1 MNRSVLVS
9 VLVLWCGLRAASL
22 HAQEQVDPAV
32 RERLDREFAAAE
44 PQPGDYLPDLE
55 LPTLGG
61 RETSIRHAAYGDLTI
76 VVTGSFT
83 CPKTRRHMPALQE
96 LKKKYGKQLGVTVVY
111 VIEAHP
117 EIDVCPYLG
126 VVDVTEANLRDKI
139 LHRQP
144 TTTVERLAIVKTF
157 HNRYPIEAAVLIDS
171 MDNVAWR
178 ALGRSPNAA
187 LLVDRDDKVILR
199 QGWFDPEKLEEEIA
213 KRLPEPVKEEP
224 DPFKEKDEEGWRA
237 KESGPDKPPQLAN
250 RKPTRAKP
258 EIKRDPNEDVENA
271 EPSEALKEILE
282 RLARKSEDR
291 SPHIW
296 DFVRWLEKVNNDK
309 LRQLFKEY
317 PTVVNERLTY
327 GPHNQYRASIL
338 QLMIKRDDLEKVEIV
353 CEAGASVNLI
363 AREDTPLTTA
373 IERGNLA
380 IVDYLLRHGADP
392 NICRVR
398 EQDSTLRYAIL
409 KGHTAIAERLIEAGI
424 KHDIFSLCGL
434 GLVNDVQRQL
444 DEKPER
450 GLKFDK
456 GGNIPLSYAVAGN
469 QPSVVR
475 LLLDRKMAAE
485 VGDRFNEPPV
495 LLAVRKPDTQILG
508 MLLQHGMSPDA
519 SYGGALR
526 LAIELD
532 HFDHF
537 KRLVEAKANLG
548 FYERGRTPLHVI
560 SSRALRPEYAQV
572 LLDNGAEIDA
582 LTKGYSDD
590 GCGPEDP
597 RSTKETPLHVAA
609 RNLQAENV
617 AILLAAK
624 AKTDGRDTSK
634 LTPLAA
640 AIVETLLEEKPE
652 RGLVTIKAMIDGG
665 CSVDVADSKGKD
677 VRETIAAVLR
687 NPSPK
692 KGSMSERN
700 PPKRYD
706 LPPYLVAPTH
716 WLGPIGLN
724 ATKLPASPLVK
735 EIHQLLSRGAKAK

>member
-1 MNRSVLVS
+1 MHRSVLVS
-9 VLVLWCGLRAASL
+9 VLVLWCGLHSAFLS
-22 HAQEQVDPAV
+22 AQEQVDPAV

-44 PQPGDYLPDLE
+44 PQPGDYLPDLR
-55 LPTLGG
+55 LPMLEG

-96 LKKKYGKQLGVTVVY
+96 LKKKYGKQIGVAIVY

-117 EIDVCPYLG
+117 EIDTCPYLG
-126 VVDVTEANLRDKI
+126 VVDVTEANLRDKV

-144 TTTVERLAIVKTF
+144 TTMAERLAIVKTF
-157 HNRYPIEAAVLIDS
+157 QNRYPMEAAVLVDS

-187 LLVDRDDKVILR
+187 LLADRDGKVLLR

-213 KRLPEPVKEEP
+213 KRLP
-224 DPFKEKDEEGWRA
+224 DPAKVEDDDEGWRTE
-237 KESGPDKPPQLAN
+237 KSGPDKPPELTN
-250 RKPTRAKP
+250 RKPARVKP
-258 EIKRDPNEDVENA
+258 EIKRDPNEDDGNSDASV
-271 EPSEALKEILE
+271 ALNEILD
-282 RLARKSEDR
+282 RLARKGEHR
-291 SPHIW
+291 SPW
-296 DFVRWLEKVNNDK
+296 SFVRWLEKVNNDK

-317 PTVVNERLTY
+317 PAIVDQRLTY
-327 GPHNQYRASIL
+327 GAHNRFQASIL
-338 QLMIKRDDLEKVEIV
+338 QLMIERDDLEKVEIV
-353 CEAGASVNLI
+353 CDAGANVNLI
-363 AREDTPLTTA
+363 AQENTPLTTA

-380 IVDYLLRHGADP
+380 IVDYLLRRGADP
-392 NICRVR
+392 GICHIR

-434 GLVNDVQRQL
+434 GLVDDVQRQL

-526 LAIELD
+526 LSIELD

-537 KRLVEAKANLG
+537 KRLVGAKANLG
-548 FYERGRTPLHVI
+548 FYEKGRTPLHVV

-572 LLDNGAEIDA
+572 LLDQGAEIDA

-609 RNLQAENV
+609 RSLRAENV
-617 AILLAAK
+617 AILLAAN

-652 RGLVTIKAMIDGG
+652 GGLATIKAMIDGG
-665 CSVDVADSKGKD
+665 CSVDVADSKGKN
-677 VRETIAAVLR
+677 VREIIAAVLR

-716 WLGPIGLN
+716 WLGPIGLD
-724 ATKLPASPLVK
+724 ATKLPPSPLVK
-735 EIHQLLSRGAKAK
+735 EIHQLLSQGAKAK